1 MRVTTS
7 FLTLMLSLEF
17 KAPATNIVK
26 DVVVIVKDAEAI
38 ALFIV
43 CLISSN

>member
-17 KAPATNIVK
+17 KAPATNVVK
-26 DVVVIVKDAEAI
+26 DVVTIVKDAEVI
-38 ALFIV
+38 ALFVI
-43 CLISSN
+43 CLISGR